1 MPPENMSDMD
11 HRGCPMQVLS
21 VLAPLPTLNLLPV
34 LIVPDRQHVR
44 RVSHDGLS
52 ELDAMLS
59 PEPRCGAV
67 LPRVAVRV
75 CNWVAKR
82 AGRAELAW
90 RMPNAAH

>member
-1 MPPENMSDMD
+1 
-11 HRGCPMQVLS
+11 MQVLS

-59 PEPRCGAV
+59 PEP
-67 LPRVAVRV
+67 
-75 CNWVAKR
+75 
-82 AGRAELAW
+82 
-90 RMPNAAH
+90 